1 MRPNPRVAC
10 HGVLSFGLLL
20 AVVLGAGCASSTAKG
35 AGGKELTLVRP
46 AHQTLRRGETNR
58 VDIMLMRENIPQ
70 DVALKF
76 SDLPKGVKVVEA
88 DRKVKPDELVVTYT
102 LFAAND
108 ADLVSN
114 HVAKVTAEGPSGL
127 RATESL
133 AMTIKQ

>member
-1 MRPNPRVAC
+1 
-10 HGVLSFGLLL
+10 VLSFALML
-20 AVVLGAGCASSTAKG
+20 AVVLGTGCASSTAKG
-35 AGGKELTLVRP
+35 PAGRELTLVRP

-58 VDIMLMRENIPQ
+58 VDIVLLRENIPTNVGLQ
-70 DVALKF
+70 F
-76 SDLPKGVKVVEA
+76 SELPRGVKVVEA
-88 DRKVKPDELVVTYT
+88 DRKVKPDEVIVTYT

-114 HVAKVTAEGPSGL
+114 HQAKVTAEGPDGL